1 MYTSPPDGT
10 TPHEIMLRQGGVADI
25 DAMLPL
31 LVAYRRFYG
40 LESDTAAL
48 RPYLHARLQ
57 QSEASLWLA
66 LHHGDVIAFA
76 LCYHG
81 HSTLTLQRNDLLHD
95 LYVAPAWRR
104 HGVAARLLQ
113 SIQYALPP
121 GATLWLETAHDNLP
135 AQALYRR
142 LGFVR
147 DEVFLTMA
155 WQRPADL

>member
-1 MYTSPPDGT
+1 MYTSPPGGT
-10 TPHEIMLRQGGVADI
+10 TPTEISLRQGSADDI

-31 LVAYRRFYG
+31 LVAYRRFYE
-40 LESDTAAL
+40 LDSDTVAL
-48 RPYLHARLQ
+48 QHYLLARLQ
-57 QSEASLWLA
+57 SSQASLWLA
-66 LHHGDVIAFA
+66 LHDGDVIAFA

-81 HSTLTLQRNDLLHD
+81 HSTLTLNRHDLLHD
-95 LYVAPAWRR
+95 LYVLPAWRR

-135 AQALYRR
+135 AQALYHR

-147 DEVFLTMA
+147 DEVFMTMA
-155 WQRPADL
+155 WQRPPDL

>member
-1 MYTSPPDGT
+1 MYTSTPGET
-10 TPHEIMLRQGGVADI
+10 TPTDITLRHGSEADI

-31 LVAYRRFYG
+31 LVAYRHFYG
-40 LESDTAAL
+40 LGSDEAAL
-48 RPYLHARLQ
+48 RAYLSARLQ
-57 QSEASLWLA
+57 LGQATLWLA
-66 LHHGDVIAFA
+66 QHDGDMIAFA

-81 HSTLTLQRNDLLHD
+81 HSTLTLARNDLLHD
-95 LYVAPAWRR
+95 LYVLPAWRR

-121 GATLWLETAHDNLP
+121 GASLWLETAHDNLA

-147 DEVFLTMA
+147 DEVFMTLA